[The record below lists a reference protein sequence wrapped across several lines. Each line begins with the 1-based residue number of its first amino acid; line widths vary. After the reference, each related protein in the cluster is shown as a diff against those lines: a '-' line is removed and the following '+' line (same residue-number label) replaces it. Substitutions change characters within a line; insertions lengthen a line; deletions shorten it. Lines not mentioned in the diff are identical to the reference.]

1 MHPLLEAYL
10 VVKLVHCKDAHMYF
24 MFSIKFLNKPE
35 LIAMPDK
42 QEVSSLTLEAMPF
55 LSTSKNP
62 KGIYSLIEGFQ

>member
-1 MHPLLEAYL
+1 
-10 VVKLVHCKDAHMYF
+10 MYF